1 MVFTKESC
9 TNGKFNQSSLVTRL
23 KKVVT
28 IFLFYQAIH
37 ILITNISA
45 VAVYYMQIHAIAI
58 IASVVFQLQLT
69 TKETYFNKLKYS
81 E

>member
-1 MVFTKESC
+1 M
-9 TNGKFNQSSLVTRL
+9 LWI
-23 KKVVT
+23 VVT

-45 VAVYYMQIHAIAI
+45 VAVYYMQIHAVAI

-69 TKETYFNKLKYS
+69 TKETYFNKLKHS
-81 E
+81 EWVCVALSDACSDVVFERRY